1 MKKLL
6 FQLVAILLVS
16 TGLMA
21 QVTVTYKVDITDYL
35 AAGNTLGAGGI
46 RIGGN
51 FSDQGATNATGTAI
65 PNWTPS
71 NPLCALSNE
80 GNNIWAITITYP
92 ASSVGATQLY
102 KFVNNDWGTNEGTD
116 PANTLVSGGCA
127 VLDGGNN
134 TNRTFVIPAA
144 NTTLCY
150 VWDGCAPCGAPPT
163 PAVVTTD
170 TVVSNILINTATV
183 KGLASGSNITTRGF
197 CYGTTPNPNLDND
210 IVVNVGAGSGSFST
224 TLTGL
229 APSTTYYVRAFAT
242 NAAGDAYGNQASF
255 TTFSQADFAVVSTSQ
270 VSAVTNTSASC
281 GGNVT
286 SGGSSP
292 VTARGI
298 IWSTS
303 PNPTVNLGTK
313 TVDGSGT
320 GEFTSSITGIGPGLT
335 FYVRAYA
342 TNSAGTVYGEERTF
356 TTTGTALPNIQVTYK
371 VDITNYL
378 ANNSQGL
385 GPNKMRI
392 GGNFAAFG
400 AKRGDSLMVDWTPSN
415 KFSRMDSLG
424 NNIWGITVTYPTSA
438 SGSMQEYKFVNNDW
452 GTNEGTD
459 AEHTIDIGGCGM
471 PWGNRSLAI
480 PFTNQEVCYT
490 WDACVTCGS
499 VLNLPEITSSS
510 FMMVNPSDTSVSLS
524 GTASGDAIGRRGFCI
539 NTLPNPTIGNQVIN
553 AGKGAGDFSATL
565 NGLMAGNTYYIR
577 AFAKNLTGVS
587 YGPEMV
593 LSTSSTADF
602 VNRAILKAVPN
613 PASGK
618 VQFAGFSGNGELV
631 MKNIH
636 GMEVMRRSINAA
648 DQIDIS
654 QLPASAYFFT
664 LQNKEGIYRGKLI
677 RE

>member
-6 FQLVAILLVS
+6 FQLIAIMLVS

-51 FSDQGATNATGTAI
+51 FSDQGATNAAGTAI

-71 NPLCALSNE
+71 NPLCALSDQ

-134 TNRTFVIPAA
+134 TNRTLEIPAA

-163 PAVVTTD
+163 PAIVTTD
-170 TVVSNILINTATV
+170 SVVTNILINTATV

-210 IVVNVGAGSGSFST
+210 NVVNVGAGSGSFT
-224 TLTGL
+224 GNLTGL
-229 APSTTYYVRAFAT
+229 SPSTTYYVRAFAT

-270 VSAVTNTSASC
+270 ISAITNTSASC

-356 TTTGTALPNIQVTYK
+356 NTTGTALPNIQVTYK

-424 NNIWGITVTYPTSA
+424 NNIWSITVTYPTSA

-459 AEHTIDIGGCGM
+459 DEHTIDIGGCGM
-471 PWGNRSLAI
+471 PWGNRSLVI
-480 PFTNQEVCYT
+480 PFTNQEVCYY
-490 WDACVTCGS
+490 WDACVACGTVMLSPQVSATTQVGSAGDSS
-499 VLNLPEITSSS
+499 VA
-510 FMMVNPSDTSVSLS
+510 VS
-524 GTASGDAIGRRGFCI
+524 GTVSGDAIGRRGFCYG
-539 NTLPNPTIGNQVIN
+539 TLTNPTIGDMTVN
-553 AGKGAGDFSATL
+553 AGKGAGNFNATIG
-565 NGLMAGNTYYIR
+565 GLLPGTTYYIR
-577 AFAKNLTGVS
+577 SFAKNLAGIG
-587 YGPEMV
+587 YGPEIV
-593 LSTSSTADF
+593 FSTTSVSDF
-602 VNRAILKAVPN
+602 VSAKMLKAVPN

-636 GMEVMRRSINAA
+636 GREVMRRSISAA

>member
-6 FQLVAILLVS
+6 LQLFAILLVS

-51 FSDQGATNATGTAI
+51 FTDQGATNAAGTAI

-71 NPLCALSNE
+71 NPLCALSDQ

-134 TNRTFVIPAA
+134 TNRNLVIPAA

-163 PAVVTTD
+163 PAIVTTD
-170 TVVSNILINTATV
+170 TVVTNIVINTATV

-210 IVVNVGAGSGSFST
+210 NVVNVGAGSGSFT
-224 TLTGL
+224 GNLTGL
-229 APSTTYYVRAFAT
+229 SPATTYYVRAFAT
-242 NAAGDAYGNQASF
+242 NAAGDAYGNQATF
-255 TTFSQADFAVVSTSQ
+255 TTFSQADFAVVTTNVVGS
-270 VSAVTNTSASC
+270 VTNTSASC
-281 GGNVT
+281 GGDVS
-286 SGGSSP
+286 SGGSTP
-292 VTARGI
+292 VTARGV

-303 PNPTVNLGTK
+303 QNPTVNLATK
-313 TVDGSGT
+313 TIDGSGS
-320 GEFTSSITGIGPGLT
+320 GAFTSSITNLGPGLT

-342 TNSAGTVYGEERTF
+342 TNAAGTVYGEQRTF
-356 TTTGTALPNIQVTYK
+356 TTTGTALPNIKVTYK

-378 ANNSQGL
+378 ANGTQL
-385 GPNKMRI
+385 GSNKMRV
-392 GGNFAAFG
+392 GGNFAAYG

-424 NNIWGITVTYPTSA
+424 DNIWSITVTYPTSA
-438 SGSMQEYKFVNNDW
+438 SGSMQEYKFVNSDW

-471 PWGNRSLAI
+471 PWGNRSLVI
-480 PFTNQEVCYT
+480 PFSDQEVCYK

-499 VLNLPEITSSS
+499 TLNLAEVTSSS
-510 FMMVNPSDTSVSLS
+510 FMMVNPTDTTAMLS
-524 GTASGDAIGRRGFCI
+524 GTASGDAIGRRGFCY
-539 NTLPNPTIGNQVIN
+539 NTEPAPTLGNQVIS
-553 AGKGAGDFSATL
+553 AGKGPGSFSATMPV
-565 NGLMAGNTYYIR
+565 MAGNTYYIR

-593 LSTSSTADF
+593 LSTTSTGDF
-602 VNRAILKAVPN
+602 VYRASLKAVPN

-618 VQFAGFSGNGELV
+618 VQIAGFSGIGELV
-631 MKNIH
+631 LKNIH
-636 GMEVMRRSINAA
+636 GREVMRRSISSA

-654 QLPASAYFFT
+654 QLPSSAYFFT
-664 LQNKEGIYRGKLI
+664 LQNKDGIYRGKLI